1 MESGMAFL
9 RRCVVVPTIHPE
21 FFMVLFA
28 SVLIVTE
35 SSLSRLRLIVN
46 PPSLLDGTL
55 ACRNTRLPYSYFRT
69 QYLPPSISESF
80 SKNSLTCY

>member
-9 RRCVVVPTIHPE
+9 CRCVVVPTIHPE
-21 FFMVLFA
+21 FSMVFLA
-28 SVLIVTE
+28 SVLIVTH

-55 ACRNTRLPYSYFRT
+55 ACRNTKLPCLYFRT
-69 QYLPPSISESF
+69 HYLPPSISESF
-80 SKNSLTCY
+80 ARNSLTCY